1 MTAQAPD
8 QGADA
13 GELLLVDKPA
23 GWTSFDVVNKLRYAH
38 GGLKMG
44 HAGTLDPLATGL
56 LIICT
61 GRKRKQIDQFMG
73 LDKEYVATLRLGIRT
88 PSFDMET
95 PVIEE
100 RPMEGITEER
110 IRDVIAGIHR
120 HAAAAPADVVGGQE
134 GRQEAVRSCTDRG
147 SKWNGRPARSASNRS
162 ARTGSLI
169 PDVTMTVTCSKG
181 TYIRALVNDIGERL
195 GCGATMTA
203 LRRTKIGPYRIED
216 ARSVEQ
222 LVERAR
228 ELRAGMNVLR
238 SFDTLHREKN
248 SVVTVGTFD
257 GIHLAHREIIREVVH
272 RARMREGRSV
282 VVTFDPHPKEVV
294 TSARGPVQLLSTLD
308 ERIALL
314 DALHGGSVPG
324 DPVHLRVLQDERRG
338 FLHEHH
344 RCARRCERGRCRV

>member
-8 QGADA
+8 PGADA

-61 GRKRKQIDQFMG
+61 GRMRKQIDQFMG
-73 LDKEYVATLRLGIRT
+73 LDKEYVSTLRLGIRT
-88 PSFDMET
+88 SSFDMAT
-95 PVIEE
+95 PVLEE
-100 RPMEGITEER
+100 RPVEGITEER
-110 IRDVIAGIHR
+110 IREVLAGFLGTQQQLPPMWSAVKKDGKRLYDLARRGIEVER
-120 HAAAAPADVVGGQE
+120 APREVRIESITAD
-134 GRQEAVRSCTDRG
+134 RIS
-147 SKWNGRPARSASNRS
+147 
-162 ARTGSLI
+162 I

-203 LRRTKIGPYRIED
+203 LRRTRIGSYRIED

-228 ELRAGMNVLR
+228 ELRGA
-238 SFDTLHREKN
+238 
-248 SVVTVGTFD
+248 
-257 GIHLAHREIIREVVH
+257 
-272 RARMREGRSV
+272 
-282 VVTFDPHPKEVV
+282 
-294 TSARGPVQLLSTLD
+294 
-308 ERIALL
+308 
-314 DALHGGSVPG
+314 
-324 DPVHLRVLQDERRG
+324 
-338 FLHEHH
+338 
-344 RCARRCERGRCRV
+344 